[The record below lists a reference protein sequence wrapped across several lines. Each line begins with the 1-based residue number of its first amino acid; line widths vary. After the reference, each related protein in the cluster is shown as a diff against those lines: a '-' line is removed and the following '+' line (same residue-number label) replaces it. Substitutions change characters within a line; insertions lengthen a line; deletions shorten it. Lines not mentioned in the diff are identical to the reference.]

1 MKIIICI
8 LAGVMGLVSVSNA
21 QTNTVSGSSSAGT
34 SGLEQTAAARRQFME
49 SASGKELRAAVMA
62 AEKEYTATASG
73 IPAIADIEKQ
83 LEQLMSQVRDLRI
96 KEHDLE
102 KSSSVLQEKRAAI
115 DAAIKALRDAM
126 TQAAK

>member
-1 MKIIICI
+1 
-8 LAGVMGLVSVSNA
+8 MGLVSVSNA